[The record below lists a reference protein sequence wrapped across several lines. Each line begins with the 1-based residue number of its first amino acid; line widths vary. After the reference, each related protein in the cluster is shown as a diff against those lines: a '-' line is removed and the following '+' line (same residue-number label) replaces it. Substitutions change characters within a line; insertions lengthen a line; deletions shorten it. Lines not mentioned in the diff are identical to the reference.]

1 MNHRKYCCIATPPQ
15 LRILLTVQISA
26 GYPSFSKECVQF
38 ALQTNSNL
46 MVFLFLG
53 ISIDWNAVEIV
64 KPKVSFGAAAV
75 VLILAN
81 DNIIVSTKIIQLLR
95 FGRFCVAGL
104 VPLLTYYNGGEAGR
118 VTSPSGV
125 GHLESLLEIKPDTRG
140 FPIPPNRKASA
151 HKAVTYINS
160 LPLKAAM
167 LLYTIAFAVPKSI
180 ADATEGKVRVLLNK
194 HEILKREPRNTSM
207 AYDTLPVNQL
217 KSPAASPRGFSSV
230 IFVWHGTA

>member
-1 MNHRKYCCIATPPQ
+1 MAEKQDESLHRAAWDILSLY
-15 LRILLTVQISA
+15 LR
-26 GYPSFSKECVQF
+26 
-38 ALQTNSNL
+38 SNL
-46 MVFLFLG
+46 TPAASLSRQTAKPVDVF
-53 ISIDWNAVEIV
+53 
-64 KPKVSFGAAAV
+64 
-75 VLILAN
+75 
-81 DNIIVSTKIIQLLR
+81 STTEQ
-95 FGRFCVAGL
+95 
-104 VPLLTYYNGGEAGR
+104 
-118 VTSPSGV
+118 
-125 GHLESLLEIKPDTRG
+125 
-140 FPIPPNRKASA
+140 A